1 MGKIGPKPQFT
12 NVVCPNKACKLY
24 CLTDQGNVTGNG
36 TYISRGEKT
45 RRYLCHHCG
54 KVFNDQSGTF
64 YHDLRKDEQTID
76 LALEMSMKGMSIEA
90 IADVLK
96 VQPAS
101 IKRWLSRAAE
111 QCDKVN
117 NNMMTNLEVP
127 KIEMDELW
135 IIVKKNSSQNER
147 L

>member
-1 MGKIGPKPQFT
+1 
-12 NVVCPNKACKLY
+12 
-24 CLTDQGNVTGNG
+24 
-36 TYISRGEKT
+36 
-45 RRYLCHHCG
+45 
-54 KVFNDQSGTF
+54 
-64 YHDLRKDEQTID
+64 
-76 LALEMSMKGMSIEA
+76 MKGMSIEA

-135 IIVKKNSSQNER
+135 VIVKKNSSQNER